1 MGACRTAVNAD
12 LVQDN
17 RTEQCEPSLTKQCD
31 LRGAGGALNLEPDGY
46 VGAVGVDS
54 MGDKNLTE
62 QCEISPAKTFG
73 QRRGRGDTATT
84 GKHNRRYKAYVK
96 AVKKGELPPTQYKF
110 VRYVF
115 DGEKIGTETAQI
127 WLEAMREDG
136 VLREVVKRGKRAYE
150 LIT

>member
-1 MGACRTAVNAD
+1 MGACRTAFDAD
-12 LVQDN
+12 LAVSN

-31 LRGAGGALNLEPDGY
+31 SRGAGGALDDTEKVVVNA
-46 VGAVGVDS
+46 AVND
-54 MGDKNLTE
+54 DLNLTE
-62 QCEISPAKTFG
+62 QCEMLPAKTFG